1 MSGFDGTIPSPL
13 SHSYLITGGNAAARR
28 DYARRLAAAYV
39 CAGERPPCGV
49 CLHCRK
55 AEEDIHPDVITVG
68 PAGDKGE
75 ILVDQIRFLR
85 RDAYILPN
93 EARRKVY
100 IIDPADGM
108 NPAAQ
113 NALLKVLEEGP
124 DYGAFLLLAQWPD
137 GLLETVR
144 SRCESLS
151 LPPLEEE
158 RDPRWEELG
167 RKLAEAL
174 LEGGELGRM
183 EAAVPLEKLER
194 PALLEVLART
204 EEALSPMLSRDA
216 PRVIPL
222 LEAVGQARRAARFN
236 VGSGHLLGSLVT
248 AGLE

>member
-49 CLHCRK
+49 CPHCRK

-113 NALLKVLEEGP
+113 NALLKVL
-124 DYGAFLLLAQWPD
+124 
-137 GLLETVR
+137 
-144 SRCESLS
+144 
-151 LPPLEEE
+151 
-158 RDPRWEELG
+158 
-167 RKLAEAL
+167 
-174 LEGGELGRM
+174 
-183 EAAVPLEKLER
+183 
-194 PALLEVLART
+194 ART